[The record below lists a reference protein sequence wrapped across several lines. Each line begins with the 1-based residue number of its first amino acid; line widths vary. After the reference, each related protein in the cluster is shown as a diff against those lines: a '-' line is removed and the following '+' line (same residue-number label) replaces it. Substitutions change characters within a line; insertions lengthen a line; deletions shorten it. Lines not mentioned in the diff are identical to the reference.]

1 MNILVTAI
9 IYAAVE
15 TSGLVVSPLE
25 VIIEWPQCPIDCVGD
40 FPLSPNRKFAVAAP
54 EFWCS

>member
-9 IYAAVE
+9 IWAAME
-15 TSGLVVSPLE
+15 TSGISIE
-25 VIIEWPQCPIDCVGD
+25 VNIEWPQCPIDCVGD